1 MASSASRRVSTAAQP
16 APRRAPRAAPQRAN
30 LKVAPDTR
38 AARANDRIW
47 PAMTIVSSIAIGI
60 AFVVAGLF
68 AGDIQT
74 QAEIDRIK
82 REITELQ
89 ETRIEV
95 LAERAWHDSPE
106 GLAETAADAGLVRA
120 GEVALLVPLAPGF
133 LEPPGAVD
141 PFTPA
146 GAPQR

>member
-1 MASSASRRVSTAAQP
+1 MVLSASRRVSTAAQP
-16 APRRAPRAAPQRAN
+16 APSRAPKAAPQRAN
-30 LKVAPDTR
+30 LKVAPNKR
-38 AARANDRIW
+38 AARGNDRIW
-47 PAMTIVSSIAIGI
+47 PGMTIVISIATGI

-74 QAEIDRIK
+74 QAEIDQTK

-95 LAERAWHDSPE
+95 LAERVWHDSPE
-106 GLAETAADAGLVRA
+106 GLAETAANEGLVRA
-120 GEVALLVPLAPGF
+120 GEVAPLVPLAPGL
-133 LEPPGAVD
+133 LEPPDAVD

>member
-1 MASSASRRVSTAAQP
+1 
-16 APRRAPRAAPQRAN
+16 
-30 LKVAPDTR
+30 
-38 AARANDRIW
+38 
-47 PAMTIVSSIAIGI
+47 MTIVSTIAIGI

-74 QAEIDRIK
+74 QAEIDQIK

-89 ETRIEV
+89 EKRIEV

-106 GLAETAADAGLVRA
+106 GLAETAVDAGLVPA
-120 GEVALLVPLAPGF
+120 AEVALLVPLAPGF
-133 LEPPGAVD
+133 LAPPDAVD

-146 GAPQR
+146 GAP